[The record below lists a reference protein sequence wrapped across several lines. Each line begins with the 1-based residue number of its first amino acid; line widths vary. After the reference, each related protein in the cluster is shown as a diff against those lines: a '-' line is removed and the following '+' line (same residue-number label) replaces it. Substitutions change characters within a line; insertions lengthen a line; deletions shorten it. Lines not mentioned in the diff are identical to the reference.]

1 MAEESFWFHR
11 TNDIIKHSIIL
22 TVRQRSYH
30 DNIAD
35 DIIRIM
41 FTTEGGERASS
52 LWPEKRNEEK
62 RREGLILHVED
73 KSSSELL
80 KQSI

>member
-11 TNDIIKHSIIL
+11 ANDIVKHSIIL

-30 DNIAD
+30 DNITD

-41 FTTEGGERASS
+41 FTTKKEKGQLS
-52 LWPEKRNEEK
+52 LWPEKRDEGRKKNEE
-62 RREGLILHVED
+62 RG
-73 KSSSELL
+73 
-80 KQSI
+80 

>member
-11 TNDIIKHSIIL
+11 TNDIVKHSIIL

-41 FTTEGGERASS
+41 FTMEGKLS
-52 LWPEKRNEEK
+52 LWPEKRNVDS
-62 RREGLILHVED
+62 RR
-73 KSSSELL
+73 
-80 KQSI
+80 